1 MHQPEHGPFYASTG
15 PGCAMQRRVDRERAD
30 MQAAV
35 GKGTQQLARLQTHI
49 ADAETKLA
57 VLKTE
62 IDTEKSKFSDICG
75 ASTRHNELGRFG
87 IFANAKG
94 LTPGLADISVDI
106 EAIHA
111 MDAEARKFACLHLAD
126 RFSQLQDVSKH
137 LRRLVSEA
145 TSCYDTLD
153 LSDTLE
159 CIQQKATDLVE
170 STEVR
175 CSVPT
180 LYPYSNGARLRP
192 IPFGAEFSF
201 PRRKVCYVWV
211 RPGKP

>member
-1 MHQPEHGPFYASTG
+1 MNHLLHQPGSN
-15 PGCAMQRRVDRERAD
+15 CALQRRVDRERASK
-30 MQAAV
+30 QAAV

-57 VLKTE
+57 SLNKE
-62 IDTEKSKFSDICG
+62 IDSEKSKFAIITA
-75 ASTRHNELGRFG
+75 ASTRHTELDRFG
-87 IFANAKG
+87 IFATAEG
-94 LTPGLADISVDI
+94 LAPGLEEISVDI

-111 MDAEARKFACLHLAD
+111 MDSEARKFAMLHLAD

-137 LRRLVSEA
+137 LRRLVSDA

-170 STEVR
+170 STEV
-175 CSVPT
+175 
-180 LYPYSNGARLRP
+180 
-192 IPFGAEFSF
+192 
-201 PRRKVCYVWV
+201 
-211 RPGKP
+211 